1 MIKLSNISFS
11 YEKKREVLKNISLEI
26 KEGETLFL
34 MGENGSGKSSLML
47 LMNGINKP
55 FEGEYIFKNEVVKY
69 NKKNLRELREKIG
82 IVFQDPDMQ
91 LIAPDVESDV
101 QFGPLN
107 LGWNL
112 KKVDESVHNAMVI
125 CDVVHLRNRECH
137 SLSYG
142 EKRRVAIAGV
152 LAMDPEVIIFD
163 EPTTWLD
170 PYHQREFKDLLKKLQ
185 ENNKTLIIST
195 HDIPFAQEFKSRYIF
210 LKKGEII
217 SDGDIELFENDDL
230 LEECRLK

>member
-1 MIKLSNISFS
+1 MIELKDIHFS
-11 YEKKREVLKNISLEI
+11 YDGKRETLKNINLKI
-26 KEGETLFL
+26 NEGEYLFL
-34 MGENGSGKSSLML
+34 MGENGAGKSSLML
-47 LMNGINKP
+47 LLNGINKP
-55 FEGEYIFKNEVVKY
+55 FKGEYLFKNEKIIY
-69 NKKNLRELREKIG
+69 KKKCLRDLRERVG

-107 LGWNL
+107 LKWEL
-112 KKVDESVHNAMVI
+112 SKVNESVEKAMEI
-125 CDVVHLRNRECH
+125 CDIIHLRNRECH
-137 SLSYG
+137 TLSYG

-170 PYHQREFKDLLKKLQ
+170 PYHQREFKELLGQLRAKG
-185 ENNKTLIIST
+185 KTIIIST
-195 HDIPFAQEFKSRYIF
+195 HDVFFAKEEKARYIF
-210 LKKGEII
+210 IKRGEIVA
-217 SDGDIELFENDDL
+217 DGNIQLFTNEKL